1 MEIFACTYASVQL
14 LKEKCLCMKKKKLI
28 IIISLFFFNNNNY
41 YYYQADA
48 MGVLSI

>member
-1 MEIFACTYASVQL
+1 MHLCKCST
-14 LKEKCLCMKKKKLI
+14 LKREMFMHEEKKT
-28 IIISLFFFNNNNY
+28 NN